1 LTESSSPIPSTAQFG
16 RAYNLAVANDANALD
31 LSSLHF
37 TFQVKSADLES
48 PNTCVV
54 RAYNAAPSTVDRLK
68 SKEFTQLML
77 QAGYQNNVNFGIIF
91 KGDIKRVK
99 SGREKNTDSF
109 VEIMAADG
117 DLLYNFG
124 LVNTS
129 VGPGSD
135 PQTRLKAIVTH
146 LGAQID
152 QNANEVVAA
161 AGGILPRGAVLFGL
175 GRDLLRNL
183 ANNAGARWSIQ
194 QGVITFIKNTG
205 YLPGEAV
212 VLNSQSGLIGT
223 PEATDVGINARM
235 LLNAKLR
242 IGGLV
247 QINQALINQTLVN
260 KPGLKNDGGL
270 YFPAQ
275 TTADGFYRVLYIEH
289 AGDTRANQWYSD
301 IICLNVDLS
310 ALDGDQVQAYPAG

>member
-1 LTESSSPIPSTAQFG
+1 MASPLPSTAQFG
-16 RAYNLAVANDANALD
+16 RAYNLAVANNSNALD
-31 LSSLHF
+31 LTSLHF
-37 TFQVKSADLES
+37 KFTVKSSDMET
-48 PNTCVV
+48 PNTCIV
-54 RAYNAAPSTVDRLK
+54 RAYNASPSTVDRLK

-91 KGDIKRVK
+91 KGDIQRVK

-109 VEIMAADG
+109 VEIMAGDG

-124 LVNTS
+124 LVNTNM
-129 VGPGSD
+129 GPGSN
-135 PQTRLKAIVTH
+135 PQTRVSAIVAN
-146 LGAQID
+146 LGAQLD
-152 QNANEVVAA
+152 PNAMETLAA
-161 AGGILPRGAVLFGL
+161 FGGILPRGVVLFGL
-175 GRDLLRNL
+175 GRTLLREM

-212 VLNSQSGLIGT
+212 VLNSQSGLVGT

-247 QINQALINQTLVN
+247 QINQALINQNLVN
-260 KPGLKNDGGL
+260 KVGYGNVG
-270 YFPAQ
+270 YYPAQ
-275 TTADGFYRVLYIEH
+275 TTNDGFYRVLYIEH
-289 AGDTRANQWYSD
+289 AGDTRANEWYSD

-310 ALDGDQVQAYPAG
+310 AISGSQVQAYPTGT

>member
-1 LTESSSPIPSTAQFG
+1 MASSGPIPSAAQFG
-16 RAYNLAVANDANALD
+16 RAYNLAVSNNNNALD

-37 TFQVKSADLES
+37 KFNVKCADVET

-54 RAYNAAPSTVDRLK
+54 RAYNVSPTTVDALK

-91 KGDIKRVK
+91 KGDIKRFNT
-99 SGREKNTDSF
+99 GREKNTDSY
-109 VEIMAADG
+109 VEIMAGDG

-124 LVNTS
+124 LVNTN
-129 VGPGSD
+129 VGPGST
-135 PQTRLKAIVTH
+135 PQTRLSEIIKN
-146 LGAQID
+146 LDAQID
-152 QNANEVVAA
+152 QNANDVIAA
-161 AGGILPRGAVLFGL
+161 TGGILPRGAVMFGL
-175 GRDLLRNL
+175 GRVMLREL
-183 ANNAGARWSIQ
+183 ANSAGARWSIQ

-223 PEATDVGINARM
+223 PDATDVGIKARM

-260 KPGLKNDGGL
+260 KPGLKNNGGL

-275 TTADGFYRVLYIEH
+275 TTDDGFYRVLYIEH
-289 AGDTRANQWYSD
+289 TGDTRANEWYSD
-301 IICLNVDLS
+301 IICLNVDVS
-310 ALDGDQVQAYPAG
+310 AMSGSQVQAYPTSS